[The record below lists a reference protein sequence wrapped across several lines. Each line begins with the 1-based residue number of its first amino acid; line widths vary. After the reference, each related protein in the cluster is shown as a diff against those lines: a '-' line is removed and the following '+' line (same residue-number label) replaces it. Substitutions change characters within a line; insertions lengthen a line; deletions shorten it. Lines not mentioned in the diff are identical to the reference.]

1 MRIRDWSSDVCSSDL
16 EAVLL
21 MGKASPDW
29 VVVRLALGAMGAL
42 TVACDHLATK
52 DEVARLVRHSGC
64 HRAFVAAEH
73 VAMLRELDGGGRV
86 TLHLLDE
93 AAPGSGLASWRSLMS
108 EAAGNLRSEENTSEL
123 QSLMRNPYAGFCLQK
138 HI

>member
-1 MRIRDWSSDVCSSDL
+1 
-16 EAVLL
+16 

-29 VVVRLALGAMGAL
+29 VVVRLALGAIGAL

-64 HRAFVAAEH
+64 HRAFIAAEH

-86 TLHLLDE
+86 ALHLLDE

-108 EAAGNLRSEENTSEL
+108 EAAGALPAFGSEAPTMLLHTPRTPGAPQELTTSSANIQVNLAR
-123 QSLMRNPYAGFCLQK
+123 RVGG
-138 HI
+138 